1 MGGSFD
7 GFKVIG
13 KNKLNAATNSTGL
26 SSFVRYVLDF
36 FEVIKMQ
43 YKHLKRSSQNLF
55 KFLRVPSL
63 IVLLIVLLTM
73 VMAIVVYIASI
84 NDVDFK
90 FILKL
95 LDVFEVETHLTRG

>member
-1 MGGSFD
+1 
-7 GFKVIG
+7 
-13 KNKLNAATNSTGL
+13 
-26 SSFVRYVLDF
+26 
-36 FEVIKMQ
+36 MQ

-95 LDVFEVETHLTRG
+95 LDVFEVETHLIRG